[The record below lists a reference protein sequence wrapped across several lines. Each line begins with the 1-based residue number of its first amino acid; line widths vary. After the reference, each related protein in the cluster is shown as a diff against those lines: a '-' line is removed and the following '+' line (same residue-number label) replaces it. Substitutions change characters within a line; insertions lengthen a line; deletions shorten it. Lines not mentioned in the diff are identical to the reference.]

1 MKASVSLSTV
11 AFLVSLTGLAQLPQQ
26 VNAVYPQADAL
37 YIDLHKNPELGFQER
52 RTAGELAQKMK
63 ALGYDVTT
71 GVGGTGIVAI
81 MKNGTGPTVM
91 MRTELDALPIQEK
104 TGLPYASTVTTKN
117 PAGEAIPV
125 MHACGHDLHMAS
137 WFGTATLMSQNKDK
151 WHGTLMFVGQPA
163 EELLTGA
170 AAMLKDGLF
179 TRFPRPDY
187 ALSLHD
193 EATLP
198 AGTIGYH
205 AGFFRASADSVDV
218 TIFGQGGHGAVPQAA
233 VDPIVMAARFVLG
246 IQTIVSRENNPLEP
260 AVITVGSI
268 HGGTGYNIIPDQVKL
283 QLTVRTF
290 NPQVRAKLL
299 KAIEREARGIAVA
312 ANAPKEPEV
321 KVAAGTDAVYN
332 DPTLTNHLAAVLKS
346 ALGPDKVVEMPAKMT
361 SEDFSQYGLAGA
373 HAVLLHVGA
382 VDPVKLAMAKQS
394 GTILPGPHSPQW
406 APEVQPTMKAFITA
420 ETAVLMDLFNSKP
433 AAGSLPSGK

>member
-1 MKASVSLSTV
+1 
-11 AFLVSLTGLAQLPQQ
+11 
-26 VNAVYPQADAL
+26 
-37 YIDLHKNPELGFQER
+37 
-52 RTAGELAQKMK
+52 
-63 ALGYDVTT
+63 
-71 GVGGTGIVAI
+71 
-81 MKNGTGPTVM
+81 
-91 MRTELDALPIQEK
+91 
-104 TGLPYASTVTTKN
+104 
-117 PAGEAIPV
+117 
-125 MHACGHDLHMAS
+125 
-137 WFGTATLMSQNKDK
+137 
-151 WHGTLMFVGQPA
+151 MFIGQPA

-179 TRFPRPDY
+179 TQFPKPDY

-198 AGTIGYH
+198 AGTVGYH
-205 AGFFRASADSVDV
+205 PGFFRASADSVDV
-218 TIFGQGGHGAVPQAA
+218 TIFGQGGHGAAPHDT
-233 VDPIVMAARFVLG
+233 VDPIVMASRFVLAV
-246 IQTIVSRENNPLEP
+246 QTIVSRENNPIEP

-299 KAIEREARGIAVA
+299 KAIEREAKGIAVA

-332 DPTLTNHLAAVLKS
+332 DPTLTNHMAAVLKS

-361 SEDFSQYGLAGA
+361 SEDFSQYGLAGV

-420 ETAVLMDLFNSKP
+420 ETAVLMDFFNTKP
-433 AAGSLPSGK
+433 AAGSPPSGR

>member
-1 MKASVSLSTV
+1 MKNSVRLFTILFLMSMA
-11 AFLVSLTGLAQLPQQ
+11 AFAQLSQQ
-26 VNAVYPQADAL
+26 VNTVYPQADAL
-37 YIDLHKNPELGFQER
+37 YIDLHKNPELGFHEH
-52 RTAGELAQKMK
+52 RTAGALAEKMQ
-63 ALGYDVTT
+63 ALGYDVTA
-71 GVGGTGIVAI
+71 GVGGTGLVAI
-81 MKNGTGPTVM
+81 MKNGAGATVM
-91 MRTELDALPIQEK
+91 MRTELDALPVQEK
-104 TGLPYASTVTTKN
+104 TSLPYASSVTTKN
-117 PAGEAIPV
+117 QTGETIPV

-137 WFGTATLMSQNKDK
+137 WFGTATLMAQNKDK
-151 WHGTLMFVGQPA
+151 WHGTVMFIGQPA

-179 TRFPRPDY
+179 TRFPKPDY

-198 AGTIGYH
+198 AGTVGYH
-205 AGFFRASADSVDV
+205 PGFFRASADSVDV
-218 TIFGQGGHGAVPQAA
+218 TIFGQGGHGAIPHFTI
-233 VDPIVMAARFVLG
+233 DPIVMASQFVLAV
-246 IQTIVSRENNPLEP
+246 QTIVSRENNPIEP

-290 NPQVRAKLL
+290 NPQARAKLL
-299 KAIEREARGIAVA
+299 KAIEREAKGIAVA

-321 KVAAGTDAVYN
+321 KVVAGTDAVYN
-332 DPTLTNHLAAVLKS
+332 DPALTDRMVDVLKS
-346 ALGPDKVVEMPAKMT
+346 VLGPDNVVEMPAKMT

-394 GTILPGPHSPQW
+394 GTSLPGPHSPYW
-406 APEVQPTMKAFITA
+406 APEVQPTMKAFIAA
-420 ETAVLMDLFNSKP
+420 ETAVLTDLFNTKP
-433 AAGSLPSGK
+433 VAGPAPSRK